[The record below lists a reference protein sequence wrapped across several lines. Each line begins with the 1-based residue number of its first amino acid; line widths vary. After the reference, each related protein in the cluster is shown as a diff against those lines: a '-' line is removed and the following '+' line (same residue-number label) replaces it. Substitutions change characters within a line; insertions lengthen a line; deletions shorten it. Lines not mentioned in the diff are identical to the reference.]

1 MKTLL
6 CTLLATFVMS

>member
-6 CTLLATFVMS
+6 C